1 MVVSKESDYVFAK
14 QGIPP
19 SSIYFKLTLLGGG
32 GGGVNLIFLK
42 LNFGQNLAANFL

>member
-32 GGGVNLIFLK
+32 GGGIQPDF
-42 LNFGQNLAANFL
+42 FET